1 MSCQNKDPELSKTFA
16 VNITSVQLLL
26 KPDDV
31 GGDVSDDVSMRELWF
46 SREDALSLVVIAEH
60 GNARGVIQF
69 NVVRV
74 CSLAPVTS
82 HSSIHQRLS
91 VFTLFLDGQF
101 LKTLSLILNDDSNF
115 NFINLAVFIF

>member
-26 KPDDV
+26 KPNDV
-31 GGDVSDDVSMRELWF
+31 GGDVSDDVSDDVSIRELWF

-74 CSLAPVTS
+74 CSVAQVTS

-91 VFTLFLDGQF
+91 VFTLFLDGRP
-101 LKTLSLILNDDSNF
+101 S
-115 NFINLAVFIF
+115 